1 MSIVGKVKMPI
12 HRNYVRICKFRE
24 EKRKL
29 LMVEVHRTVFGIIY
43 LIKDITGDN
52 MVLEDIIRIYSILN
66 VAMEKKVDTVLS
78 CEVIRLMQ

>member
-1 MSIVGKVKMPI
+1 MSIVGKVKRPI
-12 HRNYVRICKFRE
+12 QRNYVRICKFRE